1 MEWKKGIH
9 RWRLENNGKKI
20 TKDVF
25 AMILETTLNKMSNFA
40 DVVRNG
46 FKTCGLI
53 PFCADNIKFSKYFKD
68 KDKAGGSQDTSEQQ
82 REREDKQKGQGSVL
96 EILEEEIPSEI
107 LVSFK
112 QSGEIWEGAI
122 EHTSLFMIWKKVIA
136 RTEFDNRK
144 NNFNEKSNVIE
155 IENDSNLDRSDLI
168 NTMNGQKENIDD
180 LDITGLINVGNLSLP
195 IIFDFTNDLQ
205 LESPLPLIPNTRNS
219 PIKNLEDTGD
229 KERDQIN
236 ELLTSKISN
245 VSIGNIEEN
254 DDNER
259 DQTYRNIP
267 NVPSENME
275 KNDDDV
281 QEQTY
286 GSIGRHS
293 TPVKSLIIP
302 PMMTPEQ
309 NQTGARPPL
318 IAMNFSQDK
327 NSSCIPTPFK
337 KSLFWPESKTEKET
351 RKQREKIPAVTTS
364 LQWQQYFEKKG
375 RKEKARR
382 RTKTEKKIRT

>member
-1 MEWKKGIH
+1 
-9 RWRLENNGKKI
+9 
-20 TKDVF
+20 
-25 AMILETTLNKMSNFA
+25 
-40 DVVRNG
+40 
-46 FKTCGLI
+46 
-53 PFCADNIKFSKYFKD
+53 
-68 KDKAGGSQDTSEQQ
+68 
-82 REREDKQKGQGSVL
+82 
-96 EILEEEIPSEI
+96 
-107 LVSFK
+107 
-112 QSGEIWEGAI
+112 
-122 EHTSLFMIWKKVIA
+122 
-136 RTEFDNRK
+136 
-144 NNFNEKSNVIE
+144 
-155 IENDSNLDRSDLI
+155 
-168 NTMNGQKENIDD
+168 MNGQKENIDD

-364 LQWQQYFEKKG
+364 LQWQQYFEKKEENKRQEEELKLK
-375 RKEKARR
+375 RKLER
-382 RTKTEKKIRT
+382 EKKSVQNENKKKKAKNDVSVRKRGNQKKEAKRIKKILLRKTLPSRHHQKLPRHGTVLYVIQIDKLRCVCVPVAINITTKSVLD